1 MGTTLRETV
10 LEYLKVTAEAA
21 GFGEPKNIPEIIG
34 GLIGVFLS
42 LLGVIFLCLVIYGG
56 FLWMTSNGKEEQVRK
71 AKRTLTE
78 ATIGLIIIVSA
89 YGITAF
95 VMNALVDVS
104 T

>member
-1 MGTTLRETV
+1 MGTTLRETI

-21 GFGEPKNIPEIIG
+21 GFGEPRSIPEIIG

-56 FLWMTSNGKEEQVRK
+56 VLWMTSGGKEEKIRK
-71 AKRTLTE
+71 AKETLTQ

-95 VMNALVDVS
+95 VMNSLVEA
-104 T
+104 TT